1 MLNLD
6 KAIRILEF
14 DKIRLLL
21 SSIAMTEGARKKS
34 LVLLPSSN
42 ELTVKKRQALTSD
55 AKHISSLKGAPSFNN
70 MPEILE
76 IVDKAEKG
84 SILSPREILDIASS
98 LTVSR
103 VLLEYIHTDAV
114 KPCNLLDVFE
124 NLVSNKTLEDAIK
137 HDILGED
144 LIADDASPVLSDIRR
159 KIRYQTNRIREVLQ
173 SFLTGDKAKHLRES
187 LVTMRNGRYVL
198 PVKNEDKNEIKG
210 LIHDTSGTG
219 STLFIEPLAVVE
231 ANNELRTLVN
241 AESIEIERIL
251 SEYSN
256 KISEI
261 SYQLRNNYY
270 NITEIAFTFACAEL
284 AFKMNAIEPTFSN
297 KKEISYIQ
305 ARHPLLD
312 NKTVVPID
320 VSLGI
325 DYKMLV
331 ITGPNTGGKTVT
343 LKTLGLFSLMAQS
356 GLQLPC
362 DKASLCVL
370 DGIFPDIGDEQS
382 IEQSLSTFSSHIVS
396 ITDILKNASEHSLIL
411 FDELGAGTDP
421 IEGAAL
427 AQSILENVLDKGCM
441 CAATTHYAELKAFAL
456 NTEGVSN
463 ASCEFDV
470 NTLKPTY
477 KLIIGTPGKSNA
489 FLISQRLGIDNS
501 IISRAKDLLSNDAR
515 SFESVIEKLDITR
528 LELENE
534 KNEASRLRKEFEKFK
549 QESELE
555 LEKRLSNAKK
565 DSDDM
570 LNKARQM
577 ISGARASAD
586 LIFEKLDKLEK
597 EKNSKDFSKIYG
609 DSKKEIRSLISK
621 ADDKYNPVIEI
632 KDDYVLPR
640 NLVKGDRV
648 VFKDSGVDGVV
659 ISIPDRKGKVLVQTG
674 NISTKTEISRLM
686 LATDLPKKKEKKTP
700 APITQTGLSSMP
712 TKSFSPSFD
721 VRGFNIEEAWQDID
735 KYLDDAMIYGVNSV
749 TIIHGKGTGA
759 LRTGLWTFF
768 KRDQRIKS
776 FRNGN
781 YGEGD
786 HGVTIIELK

>member
-6 KAIRILEF
+6 KATRVLEF
-14 DKIRLLL
+14 DKIRLML
-21 SSIAMTEGARKKS
+21 SSIALTEGARKKA
-34 LVLLPSSN
+34 LALLPSSN
-42 ELTVKKRQALTSD
+42 EQTVKKRQALTSD
-55 AKHISSLKGAPSFNN
+55 AKHISSLKGAPSFHN

-84 SILSPREILDIASS
+84 SILSPKEILDVATS

-103 VLLEYIHTDAV
+103 VLLEYIHTDTV

-124 NLVSNKTLEDAIK
+124 RLVPNKKLEDSIK

-144 LIADDASPVLSDIRR
+144 LIADDATPALSEIRR

-173 SFLTGDKAKHLRES
+173 SFLTGEKSKYLRES

-219 STLFIEPLAVVE
+219 ATLFIEPLAVVE
-231 ANNELRTLVN
+231 ANNELRTLMN
-241 AESIEIERIL
+241 DESLEIEKIL
-251 SEYSN
+251 SDYSN

-270 NITEIAFTFACAEL
+270 NITEIAFAFACAEL
-284 AFKMNAIEPTFSN
+284 SFKMNAIEPVFCS
-297 KKEISYIQ
+297 KREINYSQ

-312 NKTVVPID
+312 DKKVVPID
-320 VSLGI
+320 VSLGLNYNI
-325 DYKMLV
+325 LV

-362 DKASLCVL
+362 DKASLCIL

-396 ITDILKNASEHSLIL
+396 ISEILKTATDNSLVL

-427 AQSILENVLDKGCM
+427 AQSILEEILNKGCM

-456 NTEGVSN
+456 STEGVSN
-463 ASCEFDV
+463 ASCEFDI

-489 FLISQRLGIDNS
+489 FLISQRLGIEDR
-501 IISRAKDLLSNDAR
+501 IINRAKGLLSNDAR
-515 SFESVIEKLDITR
+515 SFEAVIEKLDITR
-528 LELENE
+528 LELDNE
-534 KNEASRLRKEFEKFK
+534 KNEANRLRKEFEKFK
-549 QESELE
+549 QEAEIE
-555 LEKRLSNAKK
+555 LEKRLSSAKK
-565 DSDDM
+565 DSEDM

-577 ISGARASAD
+577 IAGARASAD
-586 LIFEKLDKLEK
+586 MIFERLDKLEK

-609 DSKKEIRSLISK
+609 DSKKEIRSLITK
-621 ADDKYNPVIEI
+621 ADDKYNPVVKV
-632 KDDYVLPR
+632 KDNYVLPR
-640 NLVKGDRV
+640 DLIKGDRV
-648 VFKDSGVDGVV
+648 VFKDSGIEG
-659 ISIPDRKGKVLVQTG
+659 ILLNFPDKKGKVLVQAG
-674 NISTKTEISRLM
+674 NISTKTEISNLM
-686 LATDLPKKKEKKTP
+686 LATDLPKKKEKITP
-700 APITQTGLSSMP
+700 EYINVKSFTSIP
-712 TKSFSPSFD
+712 TKSFSPSID
-721 VRGFNIEEAWQDID
+721 VRGANTEEAWQDLD
-735 KYLDDAMIYGVNSV
+735 KYFDDAILYGVKSV
-749 TIIHGKGTGA
+749 TVIHGKGTGA
-759 LRTGLWTFF
+759 LRAGLWDFF
-768 KRDQRIKS
+768 KRDSRIKS